1 VRQGVPA
8 ANDSIEPGRPLGAPS
23 NADVQEAYALNE
35 DGKKLASSYLIRA
48 KKRLP
53 PADHRNE

>member
-1 VRQGVPA
+1 M
-8 ANDSIEPGRPLGAPS
+8 
-23 NADVQEAYALNE
+23 QEAHALNE
-35 DGKKLASSYLIRA
+35 DGKKLASSHLIRA

>member
-1 VRQGVPA
+1 MSWR
-8 ANDSIEPGRPLGAPS
+8 SEPGRPLGAPG
-23 NADVQEAYALNE
+23 NADMQEAHALNE

-53 PADHRNE
+53 PADHWNE